1 MDGTPYRVDPLMVV
15 HGWGVS
21 VRKRADSRKI
31 TNLRGLG
38 SISNDERDN
47 ITLNIERAG
56 DH

>member
-1 MDGTPYRVDPLMVV
+1 MVV